1 MIERIL
7 HRSLEMLFLLLASPK
22 AVWSSV
28 GQSPSLLP
36 QILKM
41 PQIYKITVLDEL
53 FPTPPLFP
61 RTDLLWDWPLRRGL
75 DCGSTEEILVQGW
88 ACRRKAV
95 SAAAAAGDNEDIPT
109 SCAKQACHR

>member
-22 AVWSSV
+22 AVWSPM
-28 GQSPSLLP
+28 GQSLLCC
-36 QILKM
+36 LKSF
-41 PQIYKITVLDEL
+41 IYKITVLDEL
-53 FPTPPLFP
+53 FPHLPPAFP

-88 ACRRKAV
+88 ACYRKRV
-95 SAAAAAGDNEDIPT
+95 AAAAAATAGDNEDVPT